1 MKNIIKTVSL
11 LSIIAVI
18 PGAFAATSRVSVANK
33 ASPRLPSIAGRLIS
47 GTTTGTTTTTTS
59 STAAYYSNSECIEKY
74 TDCLKEDDVCGSD
87 FQECTTNVLFHGQ
100 MSKCLS
106 VLYQCSSNGVNA
118 LFGTTAINAL
128 SNVATTAT
136 VDGVTEVTK
145 YTYPTDGSVLGQ
157 LIIGAGITNKLTTE
171 QCVRRYTNC
180 LQRDDICGADFELCT
195 TPKTFKKQALLC
207 DSTLQRCQNDG
218 KQQLFGSVANATS
231 LHPSND
237 SRLGQLIDEGSA
249 LAALNAVKTCQ
260 RVADNCLVSACAK
273 NPLSCVEGTSL
284 ASIDAADIIAEG
296 TGVLQ
301 TSTVTRDDGTETA
314 TATSVRKL
322 LKTAC
327 LETIGSNRY
336 CHMTY
341 REKVPS
347 DRELGDPD
355 LQEEVFSLAYSARK
369 DYAKTKIQE
378 AMKKFDTRAKDNCL
392 DTIKSCAMRS
402 CGGGLGSVCYKQSRI
417 GSATSSST
425 TKDVSIHVNGKNTY
439 NDIFAGCS
447 AIVNADANCIYAAT
461 STEDTGYMYTYYDED
476 NSTFNKLFPEYSDSV
491 SDPIGAVG
499 TLNSILAT
507 SYNDAAIENMKKQ
520 CQTIALSCVKSM
532 CGKDYTNCYRNR
544 TDIVSGTYDT
554 DQGRLDRSMNK
565 MGGILDYNI
574 VIGLCMNTVKSSPVC
589 EEHLKVATATWRNS
603 EYRNDNKETW
613 QSYDGKTTV
622 RDNWLNANTTKAEIQ
637 IDESVIVGCRV
648 PTGIQVIA
656 NNAPDTFIDDKPD
669 CSGIVEPIN
678 GSCDGVIDGL
688 CIYNEPVYMGED
700 EYVLTNGAKTLFQT
714 LLVDVEKEAQAI
726 YNAKLTR
733 EQNVCLANNAGGI
746 MGSKDNGS
754 TFMWVKL
761 RSSKVP
767 NTYQSKGLTT
777 KQFVASNDLYGSFC
791 RAKITVQS
799 DDKDIQDLL
808 KDSSAAYFAVG
819 DSFTCGSWISNSTLQ
834 RISEKVGEREVCKQG
849 YGKWEKGEC
858 NIKGLSTK
866 EKLAYAW
873 GTVAPALAGT
883 GIGIGLTESGLL
895 GGWSN
900 SANSKLDGS
909 STQKKNKENCE
920 SYASLA
926 NSAND
931 LTLCQSYLN
940 SAKSLCSSIGGT
952 ADICNQSISGNNEDE
967 KLSDCRAKAQVIG
980 KECDMAYNTDMKTK
994 MGARVAIPI
1003 VTGVAAGGLGAGITA
1018 SVLKANKE
1026 NIKNEAAQQWM
1037 EEIGEHIQCYIGTE
1051 ELGTYGDV
1059 VSIELD

>member
-59 STAAYYSNSECIEKY
+59 STTAYYSNSECIEKY

-237 SRLGQLIDEGSA
+237 SRLGQLIDEGNS

-260 RVADNCLVSACAK
+260 KVADNCLVSACAK

-301 TSTVTRDDGTETA
+301 TSQVMHDGTETA

-369 DYAKTKIQE
+369 NYANTKIQE
-378 AMKKFDTRAKDNCL
+378 AMKKFDTRAKNNCL

-402 CGGGLGSVCYKQSRI
+402 CGGGLGSVCYKQARLQS
-417 GSATSSST
+417 STSSALR
-425 TKDVSIHVNGKNTY
+425 DNYGEVRVNGANTY
-439 NDIFAGCS
+439 GDIKSGCS

-565 MGGILDYNI
+565 MGGVIDYNI
-574 VIGLCMNTVKSSPVC
+574 VIGLCMNTVKNSPVC

-603 EYRNDNKETW
+603 QDRESWGSNTSVRNAWID
-613 QSYDGKTTV
+613 
-622 RDNWLNANTTKAEIQ
+622 ANTTTASINV
-637 IDESVIVGCRV
+637 DNSVIVGCRV
-648 PTGIQVIA
+648 PTGQSNTGVLSA
-656 NNAPDTFIDDKPD
+656 GLASLVNNSLIDDSID
-669 CSGIVEPIN
+669 CSGIVDPIN
-678 GSCDGVIDGL
+678 GSCQGVMEGA
-688 CIYNEPVYMGED
+688 CVYSEPVYMGED
-700 EYVLTNGAKTLFQT
+700 EYILKNGATTLFQT

-733 EQNVCLANNAGGI
+733 EQNICLSNNAGGV
-746 MGSKDNGS
+746 MGNRDNGS

-761 RSSKVP
+761 RNSKVP

-791 RAKITVQS
+791 RARITVQS

-849 YGKWEKGEC
+849 YGKWENGEC

-1003 VTGVAAGGLGAGITA
+1003 VTGIAAGGLGTGITA
-1018 SVLKANKE
+1018 SVIKMNKE
-1026 NIKNEAAQQWM
+1026 NIKSEAAQQWM
-1037 EEIGEHIQCYIGTE
+1037 EEIGEHIQCYVGAD
-1051 ELGTYGDV
+1051 ELGTYGDP